1 MEYIATHFVTVAAT
15 SEASGDLFSALGIDW
30 ALLALQTVAFL
41 ILFAILKKLVYPP
54 LLAMLDKRDAAA
66 AASAEAVA
74 EAQKHAD
81 RAQSRT
87 EELMQKA
94 KQEAAD
100 IVATAKQEASAMSQK
115 SEEKARLKAEAIAAS
130 SLEEINKEVL
140 AAKKMLRNETLDL
153 VALATQKVV
162 GKTVSDTIDASLIE
176 TSLKEAQ

>member
-1 MEYIATHFVTVAAT
+1 
-15 SEASGDLFSALGIDW
+15 
-30 ALLALQTVAFL
+30 
-41 ILFAILKKLVYPP
+41 
-54 LLAMLDKRDAAA
+54 
-66 AASAEAVA
+66 
-74 EAQKHAD
+74 
-81 RAQSRT
+81 
-87 EELMQKA
+87 
-94 KQEAAD
+94 
-100 IVATAKQEASAMSQK
+100 MSQK